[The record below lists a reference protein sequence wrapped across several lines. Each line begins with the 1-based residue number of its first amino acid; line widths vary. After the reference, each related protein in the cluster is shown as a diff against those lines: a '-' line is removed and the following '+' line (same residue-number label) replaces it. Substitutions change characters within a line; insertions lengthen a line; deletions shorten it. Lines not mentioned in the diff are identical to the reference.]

1 MAYKRW
7 IVICLIST
15 VVLVGCTSSASPTLT
30 ITPVITAP
38 PTTTGSGFR
47 PAGGV
52 VVASGVV
59 VPARFARMGY
69 ASPVTIETIEVEL
82 GDAVEAGD
90 VLIRF
95 QGQAARDAA
104 VASNELA
111 VLNAQKALKDLYE
124 NADVVAAQAQL
135 DLANAKDDLHT
146 AEYTWT
152 VRQEG
157 NRASDA
163 ALDAARAKLEMAE
176 DFLDFAKAEFDANPD
191 NPALLLEYASA
202 QQNYNSELRNW
213 NWYTGHP
220 TEIQQAQLDAEVAS
234 AEARVAQA
242 ERVYEKVKDGPDP
255 DVLAA
260 ANAKLK
266 LAEAQLKSAQ
276 EAVQNGFLSA
286 PFDGIVAEL
295 SANPSEVVV
304 PGQILVVVADLKYLR
319 VETTD
324 LSERDVNRVSV
335 GLPAEVFIEPLGVTA
350 SAHVTRIA
358 SSASMIGG
366 DVVYAVTL
374 DLDEQP
380 IGLLW
385 GMSVEAEIEVE

>member
-1 MAYKRW
+1 MTDKRW

-15 VVLVGCTSSASPTLT
+15 VVLMGCTSPTST
-30 ITPVITAP
+30 VTPVVTAAP
-38 PTTTGSGFR
+38 ATTGPSFG
-47 PAGGV
+47 PAGG

-69 ASPVTIETIEVEL
+69 ASPVTIETVEVEL
-82 GDAVEAGD
+82 GDAVKAGE

-104 VASNELA
+104 VASNEIA
-111 VLNAQKALKDLYE
+111 VLNAQQALDDLYE
-124 NADVVAAQAQL
+124 NAEVITAQAQL
-135 DLANAKDDLHT
+135 ALANARDQLKA
-146 AEYTWT
+146 AEYKWT

-157 NRASDA
+157 NRASSNTIRGAEANLILANEEVDRAQSKYSHASGEASRALALSNLIA
-163 ALDAARAKLEMAE
+163 AKQHRD
-176 DFLDFAKAEFDANPD
+176 
-191 NPALLLEYASA
+191 SI
-202 QQNYNSELRNW
+202 QRNL
-213 NWYTGHP
+213 NWYLGAP
-220 TEIQQAQLDAEVAS
+220 SEIEKAVLDAELD
-234 AEARVAQA
+234 EAQA
-242 ERVYEKVKDGPDP
+242 SLGAAERAYEKVKDGPDP

-276 EAVQNGFLSA
+276 EAVQNGFILA

-295 SANPSEVVV
+295 SATPGEVVV
-304 PGQILVVVADLKYLR
+304 PGQILVVVADLKNLR

-324 LSERDVNRVSV
+324 LSERDVNRISV
-335 GLPAEVFIEPLGVTA
+335 GLPAEVFIEPLRVTA

-358 SSASMIGG
+358 YSASIIGG

-374 DLDEQP
+374 DLDEQTV
-380 IGLLW
+380 GLLW
-385 GMSVEAEIEVE
+385 GMSVEVEIEVE